1 MAFKAPLDSPD
12 GKIFARFAE
21 LVDKYSNGELTIKLY
36 PSEQLGNA
44 QASLEQLSA
53 GAIHIYSDDVAYLD
67 KWSPALRWTS
77 APFLFKDRDHL
88 LRFFASDYMDALIAR
103 VEEAAGVTV
112 IGDVGPL
119 LRGPYRVLVS
129 TMPVKS
135 VVDVDNL
142 KLRIWD
148 NQLVVDVWSALG
160 AEVRVLGFSD
170 VYQAIQT
177 GVVDAVTTPLSLVES
192 MKFTEVAP
200 YVVRTDEF
208 SQALALMVNKAAL
221 DALSQKNREALL
233 RAHTEAG
240 VYSEEIVHS
249 ITRESIER
257 LKGRSVR
264 FFNDLD
270 TAPFA
275 ARVSKI
281 YAERSASGDLP
292 AAFLDTVAATR

>member
-1 MAFKAPLDSPD
+1 M
-12 GKIFARFAE
+12 
-21 LVDKYSNGELTIKLY
+21 TIRLY

-53 GAIHIYSDDVAYLD
+53 GAIHIYSDDVAYID

-88 LRFFASDYMDALIAR
+88 LRFFASDYMDSLIAR

-135 VVDVDNL
+135 VADVDNL

-177 GVVDAVTTPLSLVES
+177 GV
-192 MKFTEVAP
+192 
-200 YVVRTDEF
+200 
-208 SQALALMVNKAAL
+208 L

-257 LKGRSVR
+257 LKGRGVH

-270 TAPFA
+270 TAP
-275 ARVSKI
+275 
-281 YAERSASGDLP
+281 L
-292 AAFLDTVAATR
+292 